1 MKSASLKKPAPA
13 PAAAASSHD
22 RIREAAKTLFAKK
35 GYESTSTLAI
45 CRMAGTSESQLLKH
59 FGSKQGL
66 LEAIFQ
72 NAWDGINP
80 ALRLATSSIPSPR
93 EKFRMLLEMV
103 LTFLNSDSE
112 LRFLFLLEG
121 RRVRDD
127 GKLVALVP
135 GFLEFVDIVDG
146 ILQDLAEHG
155 ELAPGIHPQAIRSA
169 LMGAIEGLLRD
180 RLLAKSVKF
189 PADYSDSDV
198 HAICIR
204 LLSLVLK

>member
-1 MKSASLKKPAPA
+1 MKSAALKSGARASAPTG
-13 PAAAASSHD
+13 SSHD
-22 RIREAAKTLFAKK
+22 RIREAAKSLFAKK

-66 LEAIFQ
+66 LEGIFQ
-72 NAWDGINP
+72 NAWESINP

-93 EKFRMLLEMV
+93 ERFRMLLEMV
-103 LTFLNSDSE
+103 LTFLNKDPE

-127 GKLVALVP
+127 GKLVVLVP
-135 GFLEFVDIVDG
+135 GFLEFVGIVDS
-146 ILQDLAEHG
+146 ILQDLADHG
-155 ELAPGIHPQAIRSA
+155 ELAPGIHPQAIRSG

-180 RLLAKSVKF
+180 RLLARTVKF
-189 PADYSDSDV
+189 PADYSDADV
-198 HAICIR
+198 HALCIR